1 MDGSLWSVILCKC
14 LLCSF
19 FSWSLFCSSR
29 LCSGFRCSL
38 LRRGSSFL
46 RRSLLCSCGSR
57 SGFLSRSLLRS
68 RLCSGF
74 RCSLLR
80 RGLLCSRGFCS
91 GFSRS
96 FFYRGFLRGCGFRS
110 GFLSGGC
117 HSTSTSSPPEEA
129 GWVSSRVHHCSGA
142 ICLRLRLNSVNRI
155 REESCENL
163 FRHHPLT
170 RSVVELLSGYQ
181 PTLRGVLH
189 PHSHMPTN
197 HLQVL

>member
-1 MDGSLWSVILCKC
+1 MLCKY

-19 FSWSLFCSSR
+19 FSWSLLCSSR

-46 RRSLLCSCGSR
+46 RRSLLCSCGFR
-57 SGFLSRSLLRS
+57 SGFLHRSLLRS

-96 FFYRGFLRGCGFRS
+96 FFNRGFLRGCGFRS

-129 GWVSSRVHHCSGA
+129 GWVSSRVLHCSGA

-155 REESCENL
+155 RDERCENL

-170 RSVVELLSGYQ
+170 RSAAELRSGFQ
-181 PTLRGVLH
+181 TTLRGVLR
-189 PHSHMPTN
+189 PRIHMLVN
-197 HLQVL
+197 HLRVQQIERRAR